1 MHHDEAPDIMK
12 GAFMDKRKYGKYDS
26 VAYIDPVS
34 KNVDVINIEDLIEER
49 NKDKGAFLTKYS
61 NNMYCPECKVP
72 QLTLCQTKYGFYLR
86 GFQHQVHNDDCGFG
100 LDEIS
105 DNHIETKIDLE
116 PNKRDIQLRLNQV
129 IDSLLKKVRTKDHPL
144 AVNINGNVIDMK
156 PIPREKVSRKS
167 NQKRIPSK
175 SLTSPFHEEDYYRF
189 MVFYGR
195 VKIKW
200 EKRLSKDG
208 PFMSLNIYKIGA
220 ENPFCSGTMNEQVY
234 SQIKNNVDC
243 DVALIAIFTSM
254 KWTKKNNKKYNNF
267 KIKKSHMIII
277 EKE

>member
-1 MHHDEAPDIMK
+1 
-12 GAFMDKRKYGKYDS
+12 MDKRKYGKYDS
-26 VAYIDPVS
+26 VAYIDPVNKS
-34 KNVDVINIEDLIEER
+34 VDVINIEDLIEER
-49 NKDKGAFLTKYS
+49 IKDNDAFLTKYC

-72 QLTLCQTKYGFYLR
+72 QLTLCRTKYGFYLR
-86 GFQHQVHNDDCGFG
+86 GFQHQDHNDDCVLG

-116 PNKRDIQLRLNQV
+116 PNKRDIQLRLSQV
-129 IDSLLKKVRTKDHPL
+129 IDSLLKKIRTKDHPL
-144 AVNINGNVIDMK
+144 AVNINGNDIDMK

-175 SLTSPFHEEDYYRF
+175 SLTSPFLEEDYDRF

-220 ENPFCSGTMNEQVY
+220 ENPFCSGIVKEQAY
-234 SQIKNNVDC
+234 SKIKNNVDC
-243 DVALIAIFTSM
+243 DVALIAMFTSM
-254 KWTKKNNKKYNNF
+254 KWTKKGHKKYNNF
-267 KIKKSHMIII
+267 KIEKSHMIII
-277 EKE
+277 KKE